1 MTKKQMGLV
10 GNMLA
15 ILLILCFIFG
25 NSLLSGEESGEMS
38 ASVLDVLHPVIRP
51 AAELFSRDPVTE
63 DQLHHLVRY
72 IFVHIIR
79 YRNSMISVLIHCNC
93 RFNCLQ

>member
-25 NSLLSGEESGEMS
+25 NSLLSGEESGEMG
-38 ASVLDVLHPVIRP
+38 AKEEG
-51 AAELFSRDPVTE
+51 AEVT
-63 DQLHHLVRY
+63 
-72 IFVHIIR
+72 
-79 YRNSMISVLIHCNC
+79 NS
-93 RFNCLQ
+93 

>member
-15 ILLILCFIFG
+15 ILLMLCFIFG

-38 ASVLDVLHPVIRP
+38 ASVRDVLIDFSG
-51 AAELFSRDPVTE
+51 AFTGILLLWLITELTQKDKR
-63 DQLHHLVRY
+63 
-72 IFVHIIR
+72 
-79 YRNSMISVLIHCNC
+79 
-93 RFNCLQ
+93 